1 MFVVSVKKSSI
12 KAAVLTVLLVASAMF
27 GMYAASKSVAASV
40 ESAKNGIDYKAADA
54 SGRLSFL
61 SQFGW
66 EVEQDP
72 VEVREVIIPAEFD
85 TAYEQYNEMQK
96 EHGLDL
102 SRYRGKRA
110 KRWTYEVKNYPGYEG
125 SDLVQVNIFVL
136 DGIVIGGDVCSLET
150 DGFMKSLVYPQKEK
164 TSGNVTTAT

>member
-1 MFVVSVKKSSI
+1 MFVVSVRKSAI
-12 KAAVLTVLLVASAMF
+12 KTGVLGVLLVVCAVL
-27 GMYAASKSVAASV
+27 GVYAAGRSVSATV
-40 ESAKNGIDYKAADA
+40 NSAKSGFDYKVADA
-54 SGRLSFL
+54 SGRLKFL

-85 TAYEQYNEMQK
+85 AAYEKYNEMQK

-102 SRYRGKRA
+102 SKYCAKRA

-136 DGIVIGGDVCSLET
+136 DGVVIGGDVCSLET
-150 DGFMKSLVYPQKEK
+150 NGFMQSLLYPQKEK